1 MKKRNLLMLGL
12 IALMA
17 VVVFVSC
24 MQDPILDNKAI
35 GKWIAENNMGD
46 KLTLDMRSDQTLTM
60 KLVQDTTDAFHS
72 YPDVLS
78 ADVNEIEI
86 TVHGEWTASSISE
99 GKIKIKETGA
109 ELTFTAYDKELIITN
124 IEQHVSITFSHM

>member
-1 MKKRNLLMLGL
+1 
-12 IALMA
+12 
-17 VVVFVSC
+17 
-24 MQDPILDNKAI
+24 
-35 GKWIAENNMGD
+35 
-46 KLTLDMRSDQTLTM
+46 MRSDQTLTM

-86 TVHGEWTASSISE
+86 TVNGEWTASSISE

-124 IEQHVSITFSHM
+124 IEQHVSITFSRM

>member
-1 MKKRNLLMLGL
+1 MKKRSL
-12 IALMA
+12 IALCLIA
-17 VVVFVSC
+17 LVGIVVFVSC

-35 GKWIAENNMGD
+35 GKWIAENNLGD

-86 TVHGEWTASSISE
+86 TVNGEWTASSISE

-124 IEQHVSITFSHM
+124 IEQHVSITFSRM

>member
-1 MKKRNLLMLGL
+1 MKKRNLLVLGL

>member
-35 GKWIAENNMGD
+35 GKWIAQNNMGD
-46 KLTLDMRSDQTLTM
+46 RSHLMSNLIRPLSWCWNRMAEKKPRTLLC
-60 KLVQDTTDAFHS
+60 
-72 YPDVLS
+72 YLS
-78 ADVNEIEI
+78 
-86 TVHGEWTASSISE
+86 
-99 GKIKIKETGA
+99 
-109 ELTFTAYDKELIITN
+109 
-124 IEQHVSITFSHM
+124 